1 MLLYIGVLLLDR
13 VQQEYDSN
21 TILNRSLNRV
31 SVGTWWIFGWGR
43 KSPARP
49 SLHEEDES
57 ARARAG
63 H

>member
-21 TILNRSLNRV
+21 TISNRSLNRV
-31 SVGTWWIFGWGR
+31 SVGEGR
-43 KSPARP
+43 VLLDQVFTRKTSPAR
-49 SLHEEDES
+49 
-57 ARARAG
+57 ACAG